1 MSEVVVRTPII
12 QTPEEKRMN
21 AIMEVMN
28 KGDEAQERTKGALV

>member
-1 MSEVVVRTPII
+1 MSEVITRTPII

-28 KGDEAQERTKGALV
+28 KGD